1 MLDRYGSDVLATG
14 RHPRAPRVAEVVGE
28 PDLVVE
34 CASSGWCGAIVGW
47 EKTTVGW
54 SVVLEDRHG
63 SRRLFPAEPAA
74 FLLEGSTVT
83 LTRPQGAA
91 PTPPSPPTRTASGSI
106 AAPRSAAKVA
116 RASRIWVEGTHDAEL
131 VEKVWGADLREL
143 GVVVEPMGG
152 IDDLV
157 TLVSEFEPGPQRR
170 LVVLVDHLVPGT
182 KETRIADEVTRRWAP
197 HVCRARTSVRR
208 CLAGGQ
214 AIGSRDRRVAG
225 DPAGHALEGRRLRG
239 AGMAGRRTRRLAAH
253 PRVVRTY
260 ADLDPA
266 LLARVEE
273 AIDLVTEP
281 QE

>member
-1 MLDRYGSDVLATG
+1 VQDRYGSDVLASG
-14 RHPRAPRVAEVVGE
+14 RHSRTPRVAEVVGE
-28 PDLVVE
+28 RDLVVE

-54 SVVLEDRHG
+54 SVALEDRHG
-63 SRRLFPAEPAA
+63 TRRLFPAEPAA
-74 FLLEGSTVT
+74 FLLEGQTVT
-83 LTRPQGAA
+83 LTRPRGAA
-91 PTPPSPPTRTASGSI
+91 PTPPSAPSRTASGSI
-106 AAPRSAAKVA
+106 AAPRSTARVA

-157 TLVSEFEPGPQRR
+157 GLVSEFEPGPRRR

-182 KETRIADEVTRRWAP
+182 KETRIADEVTGRSP
-197 HVCRARTSVRR
+197 HVAVLGHPYVDVWQAVRPTAVGIDAWPTIPR
-208 CLAGGQ
+208 GTPWKAGVCAALGWPDDEP
-214 AIGSRDRRVAG
+214 AAWRRI
-225 DPAGHALEGRRLRG
+225 LRS
-239 AGMAGRRTRRLAAH
+239 
-253 PRVVRTY
+253 VRTY
-260 ADLDPA
+260 SDLDPA

-281 QE
+281 QG